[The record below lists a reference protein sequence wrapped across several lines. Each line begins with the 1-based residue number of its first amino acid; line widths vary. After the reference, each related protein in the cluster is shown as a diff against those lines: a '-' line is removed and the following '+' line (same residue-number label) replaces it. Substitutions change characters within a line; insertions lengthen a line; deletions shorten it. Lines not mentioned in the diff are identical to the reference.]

1 MHICLQEVARL
12 ERKTKRLLPEFK
24 REIDIILFWKER
36 QYLVVQKMKVYT
48 YASGFTPTYA
58 SIRYVTYK
66 QYLTHAY
73 TDAFPCNALQD
84 IRESSEIAVLK
95 VKQDKR
101 ELGIMHKANVS
112 IQEFTATDK
121 TLAALRK
128 RKDSRDCELHALK
141 GKQQETKKQV
151 H

>member
-1 MHICLQEVARL
+1 MQCIKMICNIQTIFGTR
-12 ERKTKRLLPEFK
+12 
-24 REIDIILFWKER
+24 
-36 QYLVVQKMKVYT
+36 
-48 YASGFTPTYA
+48 
-58 SIRYVTYK
+58 SI
-66 QYLTHAY
+66 
-73 TDAFPCNALQD
+73 DAFPCNALQA
-84 IRESSEIAVLK
+84 SEIAVLK

-141 GKQQETKKQV
+141 GKQHETKKKV
-151 H
+151 R

>member
-1 MHICLQEVARL
+1 
-12 ERKTKRLLPEFK
+12 
-24 REIDIILFWKER
+24 
-36 QYLVVQKMKVYT
+36 MKVYT

-95 VKQDKR
+95 VKEDKR
-101 ELGIMHKANVS
+101 GLAIMRKANVA
-112 IQEFTATDK
+112 IQEYTAADK

-128 RKDSRDCELHALK
+128 AKDLRDCELRALI
-141 GKQQETKKQV
+141 GKQQETKKKV
-151 H
+151 R